1 MILNF
6 LLNTRTICMI
16 FIKTLKNTSQ
26 IKNLKYKL
34 FVMIGLLICFVIKKL
49 NSILTELFIRGI
61 KLNISFVFVAQ
72 YYIAVPKNIKS
83 NSTHY
88 LIMKIPDKQELQ
100 QIPFNHSSD
109 IDFKNLM
116 NLYKKYTG
124 KPYSFLVLDDTL
136 ASDNPKIK
144 TNHENW

>member
-1 MILNF
+1 
-6 LLNTRTICMI
+6 MI

-88 LIMKIPDKQELQ
+88 LIMKILNKQKLQ

-136 ASDNPKIK
+136 APDNPKIK

>member
-1 MILNF
+1 
-6 LLNTRTICMI
+6 MI

-88 LIMKIPDKQELQ
+88 LIMKILNKQKLQ

-116 NLYKKYTG
+116 NLYKKHTG